1 MDNPSKIGE
10 LSYNINDIIKLKK
23 VNVWKKFDDCKS
35 ELNFEIILKNWKKI
49 TCKKEISN
57 EKSVN
62 QSNDIY
68 QFNLIDLNSIHNFV
82 DEDFLNI
89 EIPVIQNQIINNNE
103 IVSNVKKEYD
113 DHIIEESSILDQFE
127 KLNEL

>member
-49 TCKKEISN
+49 TYKKEISN

-89 EIPVIQNQIINNNE
+89 QKPVIQNQIINNNE